1 MSRSGKYENVRHVY
15 RLLKEKGDIDKIKS
29 QIRSKLILGFGSLD
43 NSKTKFDTETTDR
56 NIRMANCL
64 VADHLKI
71 HGYDYS
77 LSVFL
82 PEIGLTNFELEEFI
96 KDISHLRLYSCFEG
110 RERLTSFYKESYSL
124 LVSILK
130 AYEDISSLSKEHK
143 AIQTVEIDGSDLD
156 HRLNNINKEYE
167 AMKSLEILYA
177 KQSFDDRLEQY
188 KSEINERSQVEIEKQ
203 ISEFRQN
210 ELNSLKSELEEEF
223 QKRLLQNTQRLQ
235 EEFELR
241 CQSLN
246 EQEVLLREKYSLFQ
260 QKEEREA
267 FVRRQALQAELD
279 AIQLVKTQLDQE
291 KIQIDN
297 DKLQLHK
304 DYEKNELEFKK
315 RENLLEIRE
324 KTLESEI
331 HEHVNQIRMEDEI
344 KLMKQRKELEL
355 QSIQLSENQKM
366 LEDKLKT
373 IEQLKQE
380 LLKQQNKFTEM
391 EIVGYDTIKT
401 QNEVFKAEISNLQ
414 KQLKNSLT
422 ELEEQKQIAASATTE
437 LSVLKVVKQETEKL
451 MNTLNND
458 HTVIIQEK
466 FTLQKKLNEQ
476 KNEIYELME
485 RLSSYEGGNK
495 QNHAQT
501 TEVSSV
507 GHWSTV
513 NQNLNNPQIL
523 TEAERRSIYEEC
535 NLSISSDLSHES
547 LIDTKKSGKSF
558 TVPIQLSTDS
568 KFDHW
573 SKRLE
578 LSRRRMTQLQLVN
591 EEFDSIYEEWKSVDL
606 KEFLSKIH
614 SDLPSFLNAH
624 ELNQPIKLKE
634 DNLSDQIVM
643 INEDTKS
650 DPVKEQ
656 PVNCNTSF
664 SLKLDNDHN
673 YNPVS
678 TPPIHHNPLDQQ
690 VEMNPCHENEYLASY
705 TKANSESKNV
715 KIGFEQNNQNAQIH
729 SSARIIPDFSASSSS
744 IDTPKSKKL
753 ELKKSSNET
762 LSISSHKPIKSS
774 STVTHHSF
782 KKSSIDHLSSY
793 RSKSV
798 LSTESISQAESAE
811 SKTSRNS
818 QTNSLANE
826 MSNHTISCQFNKND
840 NENKSVCSEQDN
852 NENEEQR
859 EFLNSN
865 QANLNDEIA
874 NNNHNN
880 DTIENGFPLLLET
893 SRYEGSPKQCS
904 LGNDDQNKPI
914 SNENTSPTSRHT
926 ITKQTDCNGLM
937 EKYLKLSL
945 NTSSKSPVSYTCN
958 QAVNGT
964 KITNG
969 YHSPS
974 SKEKPLWFENG
985 HHFSSS
991 ESEIISLNNGKTRCH
1006 FTPGNFNKDE
1016 LIPNDVDIDSGSDYI
1031 W

>member
-1 MSRSGKYENVRHVY
+1 MSRLDKYENVRHVY
-15 RLLKEKGDIDKIKS
+15 RLLKEKGDIDKMKS
-29 QIRSKLILGFGSLD
+29 QIRTKLILGFGSLD
-43 NSKTKFDTETTDR
+43 NSITKIDNQTTDR
-56 NIRMANCL
+56 NIKMANCL
-64 VADHLKI
+64 VADHLNI
-71 HGYDYS
+71 HGYNYS

-96 KDISHLRLYSCFEG
+96 KDISHLRPYSCLKDP
-110 RERLTSFYKESYSL
+110 ERLVLRFYKDSYSL

-130 AYEDISSLSKEHK
+130 AYEDVSSLSKEHK
-143 AIQTVEIDGSDLD
+143 AVQAVEADGCDLD
-156 HRLNNINKEYE
+156 HRLNSINKEYE
-167 AMKSLEILYA
+167 AIKSLEISDA
-177 KQSFDDRLEQY
+177 KKLFDDRLEQY
-188 KSEINERSQVEIEKQ
+188 KNEIDVRSRMEMERQM
-203 ISEFRQN
+203 SEFRQN

-246 EQEVLLREKYSLFQ
+246 EQEVLLREKYNLFQ
-260 QKEEREA
+260 QKEERES

-279 AIQLVKTQLDQE
+279 AIQLVKTQLDKE
-291 KIQIDN
+291 KLQIDN
-297 DKLQLHK
+297 DKLQFHK

-355 QSIQLSENQKM
+355 RSVQLSENQKM
-366 LEDKLKT
+366 LEEKLKT
-373 IEQLKQE
+373 FEQLKQE

-401 QNEVFKAEISNLQ
+401 QNEVFKAEISTLQ
-414 KQLKNSLT
+414 KQLNNSLL

-437 LSVLKVVKQETEKL
+437 LNVLKVVKQEIEKL

-458 HTVIIQEK
+458 HAVIIQEK

-476 KNEIYELME
+476 QSEIYELME
-485 RLSSYEGGNK
+485 RLRSYEGGNK
-495 QNHAQT
+495 LNHAQT

-507 GHWSTV
+507 SHWSTV

-547 LIDTKKSGKSF
+547 MIDTKNSGNSF
-558 TVPIQLSTDS
+558 AVPIQLSTDP

-578 LSRRRMTQLQLVN
+578 LSRRRMTQLKLVN

-614 SDLPSFLNAH
+614 NDLPSFVNAH
-624 ELNQPIKLKE
+624 ELNQPIKLKG
-634 DNLSDQIVM
+634 DNSSDQIVM
-643 INEDTKS
+643 TNNDTKP
-650 DPVKEQ
+650 DHVK
-656 PVNCNTSF
+656 
-664 SLKLDNDHN
+664 
-673 YNPVS
+673 
-678 TPPIHHNPLDQQ
+678 HHHPLDQQ
-690 VEMNPCHENEYLASY
+690 GELNPCQENEYLTSF
-705 TKANSESKNV
+705 TKANPESKNMQM
-715 KIGFEQNNQNAQIH
+715 GFEKTDQNAQLH
-729 SSARIIPDFSASSSS
+729 SNARIIRDFSPSSSS
-744 IDTPKSKKL
+744 IHTPKSNKL

-762 LSISSHKPIKSS
+762 SSTSSQKSIKSS
-774 STVTHHSF
+774 STVTHRSF
-782 KKSSIDHLSSY
+782 KKASSDHLPSH

-798 LSTESISQAESAE
+798 LSTESISQAESTE
-811 SKTSRNS
+811 SKTSRKS
-818 QTNSLANE
+818 HTNSLANDKL
-826 MSNHTISCQFNKND
+826 NHTISCQSNKND
-840 NENKSVCSEQDN
+840 IVNKSVSSEQDINENKEK
-852 NENEEQR
+852 EKL
-859 EFLNSN
+859 LNPN
-865 QANLNDEIA
+865 QTNVNGEIA

-893 SRYEGSPKQCS
+893 SRYEGSLKQCS
-904 LGNDDQNKPI
+904 LGNNDQNKPI
-914 SNENTSPTSRHT
+914 SNGNISPTSRHT
-926 ITKQTDCNGLM
+926 TTKQTDCNGLM

-945 NTSSKSPVSYTCN
+945 NASSKSLVSTTCN
-958 QAVNGT
+958 QTANGT

-969 YHSPS
+969 YHSPG
-974 SKEKPLWFENG
+974 SKEKRLWFENG

-991 ESEIISLNNGKTRCH
+991 ESDIISLNNDKTKCH
-1006 FTPGNFNKDE
+1006 FTSGNFNKDE
-1016 LIPNDVDIDSGSDYI
+1016 FIPNDIDVDSGSDYI